1 MDYPFPKTER
11 QAELI
16 ALADSLAGP
25 FAARAESVDRDGSFP
40 FQNFREMHE
49 AGYLGLT
56 IPRERGGLG
65 ATPLEYA
72 LAHERIGRA
81 CGSTALAAN
90 MHLSLI
96 GRINE
101 TGMWPDEILDRVN
114 EDIITNGA
122 LINSANSE
130 PDLGSPSR
138 GGMPTT
144 TAQRTPRG
152 WIINGRKRWAS
163 LAPALTYMLTLATI
177 VDGDGPPRRGNF
189 LVPASSAG
197 IHVDKTWD
205 NLGMRGT
212 ASDDVVFTDVEV
224 PLDALV
230 AVDGSS
236 VPGDGLGWSA
246 FGGAAVFLGIGQAA
260 RDAAIQFARERR
272 PNGMDGPIAELQTI
286 QHRIA
291 AIELDLLQAR
301 TLLYATAEWWTER
314 PQERP
319 ANMWRLAAAKYA
331 VTNAVIRATDEA
343 LRVAGSA
350 GLAATSPLQRY
361 FRDARTAI
369 GQPPIEDVA
378 LTTIGKAA
386 LGLGSITGNRPP
398 AEERA
403 SPFPATAGIP
413 TRG

>member
-1 MDYPFPKTER
+1 MDYPFPRTER

-177 VDGDGPPRRGNF
+177 VDGDAPPRRGNF

-197 IHVDKTWD
+197 VHVDKTWD

-230 AVDGSS
+230 PVDGSP

-260 RDAAIQFARERR
+260 RDAAIQFAQRAAAQRDGRADRRAANDPAPHRGDRARSAPGADAPLRHRRVVDRAASRAAREHVASGGGEVRR
-272 PNGMDGPIAELQTI
+272 DERGHPRHGRGPPCGGIGRVGR
-286 QHRIA
+286 H
-291 AIELDLLQAR
+291 
-301 TLLYATAEWWTER
+301 
-314 PQERP
+314 
-319 ANMWRLAAAKYA
+319 LAAAA
-331 VTNAVIRATDEA
+331 LLPRRAHRDRAASHRRRGADHDRE
-343 LRVAGSA
+343 GSA
-350 GLAATSPLQRY
+350 RSRVHHGKPLSR
-361 FRDARTAI
+361 
-369 GQPPIEDVA
+369 
-378 LTTIGKAA
+378 
-386 LGLGSITGNRPP
+386 
-398 AEERA
+398 
-403 SPFPATAGIP
+403 
-413 TRG
+413 

>member
-1 MDYPFPKTER
+1 MDYPISKTER

-16 ALADSLAGP
+16 ALADALSGP
-25 FAARAESVDRDGSFP
+25 IAARAEMVDRDGVFP
-40 FQNFREMHE
+40 FESFREMHE

-65 ATPLEYA
+65 APPLEFA
-72 LAHERIGRA
+72 LAHERIARA

-101 TGMWPDEILDRVN
+101 TGMWSEDVLARVN
-114 EDIITNGA
+114 RDIVENGA
-122 LINSANSE
+122 LINSVNSE
-130 PDLGSPSR
+130 PDMGSPSR

-144 TAQRTPRG
+144 TAERTAGG
-152 WIINGRKRWAS
+152 WVINGRKRWAS
-163 LAPALTYMLTLATI
+163 LAPALTYMLTLATVI
-177 VDGDGPPRRGNF
+177 DGDESPRRGNF
-189 LVPASSAG
+189 LVPACSPG
-197 IHVDKTWD
+197 VQVEQTWD

-212 ASDDVVFTDVEV
+212 ASDDVVFTNVEV
-224 PLDALV
+224 PCDALV
-230 AVDGSS
+230 PVDGST

-260 RDAAIQFARERR
+260 RDAAVQFARERR
-272 PNGMDGPIAELQTI
+272 PNGMAGPIAELQTI

-314 PQERP
+314 PQERA
-319 ANMWRLAAAKYA
+319 ANMWRLAAAKYT

-350 GLAATSPLQRY
+350 GLAAASPLQRY

-386 LGLGSITGNRPP
+386 LGV
-398 AEERA
+398 
-403 SPFPATAGIP
+403 
-413 TRG
+413 